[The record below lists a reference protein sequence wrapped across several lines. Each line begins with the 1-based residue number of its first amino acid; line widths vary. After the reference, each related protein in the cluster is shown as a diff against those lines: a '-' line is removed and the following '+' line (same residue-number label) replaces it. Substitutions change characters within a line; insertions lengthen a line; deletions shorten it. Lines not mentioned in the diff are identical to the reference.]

1 MNMKTLLITLL
12 LSSALFA
19 ERYKCKNTFLSV
31 EPNAITITTE
41 EGKTLHA
48 RRGYG
53 AFCYDFLDKEKQV
66 SICLQ
71 KNGDTFTWTTSEG
84 EHTEKCVRIEQ

>member
-1 MNMKTLLITLL
+1 MKTLLITLL
-12 LSSALFA
+12 LSSTLFA
-19 ERYKCKNTFLSV
+19 ERYECKNAFLSV
-31 EPNAITITTE
+31 QSNSITVVNDSNETF
-41 EGKTLHA
+41 HA

-53 AFCYDFLDKEKQV
+53 AFCYDFEDKEKKI

-84 EHTEKCVRIEQ
+84 ERTEKCVRID

>member
-1 MNMKTLLITLL
+1 MKTFLIMLL
-12 LSSALFA
+12 LSSILSA
-19 ERYKCKNTFLSV
+19 ELYKCKSSLLSV

-41 EGKTLHA
+41 DGKTLHA

-53 AFCYDFLDKEKQV
+53 AFCYDFIDREKQV

-71 KNGDTFTWTTSEG
+71 KNNDTFTWTTSEG
-84 EHTEKCVRIEQ
+84 DRTEKCVRIGQ

>member
-1 MNMKTLLITLL
+1 MKTLLITLL
-12 LSSALFA
+12 LSSTLFA
-19 ERYKCKNTFLSV
+19 ELYECKNALLRVQS
-31 EPNAITITTE
+31 NSITVITE
-41 EGKTLHA
+41 DGENLHA

-53 AFCYDFLDKEKQV
+53 AFCYDFQDEEKQV

-84 EHTEKCVRIEQ
+84 ERTEKCVRVD

>member
-1 MNMKTLLITLL
+1 MKYLL
-12 LSSALFA
+12 LLLPLTLVA
-19 ERYKCKNTFLSV
+19 ELYECKDSFLYVQS
-31 EPNAITITTE
+31 NSITIVTE
-41 EGKTLHA
+41 DSETLHA

-53 AFCYDFLDKEKQV
+53 SFCYDFQSKDKEI

-84 EHTEKCVRIEQ
+84 ERTEKCVRVD

>member
-1 MNMKTLLITLL
+1 MKTLLTTLL
-12 LSSALFA
+12 LSSTLFA
-19 ERYKCKNTFLSV
+19 ELYECKNAFLNVQSNSITVVTENNETF
-31 EPNAITITTE
+31 
-41 EGKTLHA
+41 HA

-53 AFCYDFLDKEKQV
+53 AFCYDFEDKEKKV

-84 EHTEKCVRIEQ
+84 ERTEKCVRVD